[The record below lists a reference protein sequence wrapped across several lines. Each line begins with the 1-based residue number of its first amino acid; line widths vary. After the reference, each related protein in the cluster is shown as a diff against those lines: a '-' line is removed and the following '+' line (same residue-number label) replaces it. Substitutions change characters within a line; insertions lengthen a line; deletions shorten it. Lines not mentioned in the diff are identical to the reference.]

1 MLRQLLVVIIL
12 YLIINQ
18 LILFFSETKNYN
30 EKKNENKN
38 ENKDENKN
46 ENGSPKTQP
55 TQKDEPILQK
65 NINKKTSRNER
76 EETDNINPNSIQ
88 SIVPLDLY
96 GEPREVVPNKF
107 IIWSFAQPVPWSQ
120 IVYVYEQQY
129 PFRFFIKLHVPS
141 LNDYQAWKQI
151 VPNLDFDSRSGELI
165 IPSKNEESALAI
177 CNLIVSTFQG
187 QLTIENILEKNLIQI
202 SVMKAQQYELVK
214 NKLREQ
220 IIDAI
225 SGKPNKFLNNTDNK
239 SNDFEQDL
247 AKGNIT
253 NQNGDNPENFNNQN
267 EPLAYEFDNLA
278 YL

>member
-18 LILFFSETKNYN
+18 LILYFSETKNN
-30 EKKNENKN
+30 DNDDDKKENF
-38 ENKDENKN
+38 
-46 ENGSPKTQP
+46 SPKTQP
-55 TQKDEPILQK
+55 SDPNLQK
-65 NINKKTSRNER
+65 KVKRTNREER
-76 EETDNINPNSIQ
+76 EDKNTINPNSVEN
-88 SIVPLDLY
+88 IVPLDLY
-96 GEPREVVPNKF
+96 GEPREVVPNKY
-107 IIWSFAQPVPWSQ
+107 IIWSFTQPIPWNQ
-120 IVYVYEQQY
+120 IVYVYQQAY
-129 PFRFFIKLHVPS
+129 PFRFFIKVNIPS

-151 VPNLDFDSRSGELI
+151 IPNLDFDSRSGELI

-187 QLTIENILEKNLIQI
+187 QLTIENILEKNLIEI

-220 IIDAI
+220 IIEAI
-225 SGKPNKFLNNTDNK
+225 SGKPNKFLNKTDNK
-239 SNDFEQDL
+239 PNDFEKDL
-247 AKGNIT
+247 ANGNIT